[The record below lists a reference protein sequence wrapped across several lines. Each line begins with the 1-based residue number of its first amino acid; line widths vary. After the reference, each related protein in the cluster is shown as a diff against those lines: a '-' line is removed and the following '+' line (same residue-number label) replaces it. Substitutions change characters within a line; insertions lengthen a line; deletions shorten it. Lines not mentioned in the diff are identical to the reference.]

1 MNQIQTQTE
10 LEFTPLQ
17 PEPTESGIYARFR
30 KFHANNP
37 DVYNNLVRLAKEFR
51 SKGFN
56 HNRKLGIAML
66 FEVLRWNYFINV
78 DLGEEEF
85 KLSNDFRAPYAR
97 LIMIQEPDLQ
107 DAFNTKT
114 SVVD

>member
-1 MNQIQTQTE
+1 MTTPHQVE
-10 LEFTPLQ
+10 LEFTPVL
-17 PEPTESGIYARFR
+17 PEPKEVGIYARFL

-37 DVYNNLVRLAKEFR
+37 EVYANLVRLAREFR
-51 SKGFN
+51 RNSQN
-56 HNRKLGIAML
+56 YNRKMGIGML
-66 FEVLRWNYFINV
+66 YEVLRWNYYINV

-97 LIMIQEPDLQ
+97 LMMQQEPDLQ
-107 DAFNTKT
+107 DAFNIKT

>member
-1 MNQIQTQTE
+1 MKTHQVEI
-10 LEFTPLQ
+10 EFTPVL
-17 PEPTESGIYARFR
+17 PEPKEVGIYARFL

-37 DVYNNLVRLAKEFR
+37 EVYNNLVRLAREFR
-51 SKGFN
+51 RNSQN
-56 HNRKLGIAML
+56 YNRKMGIGML
-66 FEVLRWNYFINV
+66 YEVLRWNYYINV

-97 LIMIQEPDLQ
+97 LMMQQEPDLQ
-107 DAFNTKT
+107 DAFNIKT